1 MGKGNDQEF
10 SGAGLRQR
18 TPGGWVSKTL
28 LVHQWFHCAMDRAQ
42 IMRVEGRLL
51 PAASH
56 LWTPVIIPTCLEH
69 RSHLP
74 SPPPLVNVMTLW
86 ALSPCSYSCHREV
99 SVLAHG
105 CTVRSGPDHW
115 DFLLDYPASGQGQKS
130 QTQALRAKL
139 VRGGRWG

>member
-1 MGKGNDQEF
+1 MTRSSGGQGYGRGPLEAEF
-10 SGAGLRQR
+10 IKPCLSTNGFTAPWTGHRACVLRGGCCQLQAISG
-18 TPGGWVSKTL
+18 
-28 LVHQWFHCAMDRAQ
+28 
-42 IMRVEGRLL
+42 
-51 PAASH
+51 
-56 LWTPVIIPTCLEH
+56 TPVIVPTCLEH

-74 SPPPLVNVMTLW
+74 SPPPLVNVTTLW
-86 ALSPCSYSCHREV
+86 ALSPCSYFCHREV

-105 CTVRSGPDHW
+105 CTVRRGPDHC